1 MAKRNRVTTQAVID
15 RRIKQG
21 RGQGQGSDY
30 LPWLLVQDVASRGL
44 TTRIK
49 GIKTKRV
56 HHFLS
61 QLELNY
67 FYLLEWSDSVV
78 DIREQ
83 YPLLPIEQT
92 IAIAQHCQI
101 RHPRD
106 PKTQN
111 PIVMTTDFLISHTH
125 GTGTKE
131 QARTVKT
138 AADLQS
144 ERTIEK
150 LEIERQYWLAKDIDW
165 GIVTEHEIPMILAK
179 NIGWLHPYFSTEDL
193 SLSDQ
198 QIRRIATALTLRV
211 ATTNNQPLAEIA
223 ADCDDALGLPPGI
236 GLSVARHL
244 IANRQWLVDMNQPI
258 QPSEPLIL
266 LAIPSLELQKTAEG
280 TL

>member
-1 MAKRNRVTTQAVID
+1 M
-15 RRIKQG
+15 
-21 RGQGQGSDY
+21 
-30 LPWLLVQDVASRGL
+30 
-44 TTRIK
+44 TRIK

-67 FYLLEWSDSVV
+67 FYLLEWSNSVV

-83 YPLLPIEQT
+83 YPLLPIEET
-92 IAIAQHCQI
+92 VAIAQHCQI

-125 GTGTKE
+125 STGTKE

-258 QPSEPLIL
+258 QPSQPLIL